1 MSSWLQRI
9 AWVAVTHY
17 DLGLHDELIGEMIRC
32 FGQIRQVGL
41 RILCSLA
48 FLLLGFANSNPT
60 ANARSIETIAIA
72 SYILPDG
79 SLPDL
84 CLPSEA
90 GKTHHHKGESKISCD
105 ACRHVTA
112 SILPLPTDTLGAP
125 ILREIVHAHSGTDE
139 SPPRFVLL
147 TGTSA
152 RGPPLRS

>member
-1 MSSWLQRI
+1 MSLWLQLI

-17 DLGLHDELIGEMIRC
+17 DLGLHDELIGEMIRR

-48 FLLLGFANSNPT
+48 FLLLGFANSHPT

-90 GKTHHHKGESKISCD
+90 GKHHKGESKISCD

>member
-1 MSSWLQRI
+1 
-9 AWVAVTHY
+9 
-17 DLGLHDELIGEMIRC
+17 MIRR
-32 FGQIRQVGL
+32 FEQIRQVGL

-48 FLLLGFANSNPT
+48 FLLLGFANSHPT
-60 ANARSIETIAIA
+60 ANAASVQTIEIA

-90 GKTHHHKGESKISCD
+90 GKHHKGESKISCD
-105 ACRHVTA
+105 GCRHVTA

-125 ILREIVHAHSGTDE
+125 ILREIVHAHWQSNE
-139 SPPRFVLL
+139 SLSRFVLL

>member
-1 MSSWLQRI
+1 M
-9 AWVAVTHY
+9 
-17 DLGLHDELIGEMIRC
+17 
-32 FGQIRQVGL
+32 

-48 FLLLGFANSNPT
+48 FLLLGFANSHPT

-79 SLPDL
+79 SLPVL
-84 CLPSEA
+84 CLPSKA
-90 GKTHHHKGESKISCD
+90 GKTQHHKGESKISCD
-105 ACRHVTA
+105 GCRHVTA

-152 RGPPLRS
+152 RGPPVRS

>member
-17 DLGLHDELIGEMIRC
+17 DLGLHDELIGEMIRR

-48 FLLLGFANSNPT
+48 FLLLGFANSHPT
-60 ANARSIETIAIA
+60 ANAASVKTIEIA

-79 SLPDL
+79 SLPVL

-90 GKTHHHKGESKISCD
+90 GKTQHHKSDSKISCD

-112 SILPLPTDTLGAP
+112 SILPLPADTLGEP
-125 ILREIVHAHSGTDE
+125 ILREIVHTHWGTDE
-139 SPPRFVLL
+139 SLPRFVLL